1 MFTNI
6 FSFRCLGFSFR
17 QPLSAGEIDNC
28 DLTDRDLSTLDRY
41 SSRDF
46 REDTRYDFYQRSG
59 GADQCED
66 SVSGQG
72 KDISSTADYNNYNDC
87 DAQSVS

>member
-1 MFTNI
+1 MFRNI
-6 FSFRCLGFSFR
+6 SSFRCLGFSFR
-17 QPLSAGEIDNC
+17 QPLSAGEVDNC
-28 DLTDRDLSTLDRY
+28 DLTDRDLSSLDRY

-59 GADQCED
+59 GGEQCED

-72 KDISSTADYNNYNDC
+72 KGKDIASTVEQD
-87 DAQSVS
+87 

>member
-1 MFTNI
+1 MTSPLPSISAESFRNI

-28 DLTDRDLSTLDRY
+28 DLTDRDLSSLDRY

-59 GADQCED
+59 GGEQCED
-66 SVSGQG
+66 SASGQG
-72 KDISSTADYNNYNDC
+72 KYRTR
-87 DAQSVS
+87 